1 MNELFPA
8 GDVPPLG
15 RLIEALSGDRA
26 DVASLSQ
33 VLTGVLS
40 DALPAGTVDVE
51 YERSVSDRVR
61 GRAGTPVSVRV
72 NLGEKVLSMGQSRS
86 GRPEPVIAHVVR
98 GVVISRAT
106 VTVSQWVRV
115 FADEV
120 SALAAE
126 DAAARAALNRLLLS

>member
-8 GDVPPLG
+8 GEVPPLG

-26 DVASLSQ
+26 DVESLSR

-40 DALPAGTVDVE
+40 EALPPGTVQVD
-51 YERSVSDRVR
+51 YDRSVSDRMR
-61 GRAGTPVSVRV
+61 GRPGTPVRV
-72 NLGEKVLSMGQSRS
+72 QVSLGAKVLSMGQGRN
-86 GRPEPVIAHVVR
+86 GRPEPVIAHQVR
-98 GVVISRAT
+98 GVVISRAPVS
-106 VTVSQWVRV
+106 VTEWVRT

>member
-8 GDVPPLG
+8 GQVPPLG

-26 DVASLSQ
+26 DVESLSQ

-40 DALPAGTVDVE
+40 EALPPGTVEVD
-51 YERSVSDRVR
+51 YDRSVSDRMR
-61 GRAGTPVSVRV
+61 GRPGTPVRV
-72 NLGEKVLSMGQSRS
+72 QVSLGAKVLSMGQGRN
-86 GRPEPVIAHVVR
+86 GRPEPVIAHLVR
-98 GVVISRAT
+98 GVVISRSP
-106 VTVSQWVRV
+106 VSVAEWVRI

-120 SALAAE
+120 STLATE